1 MDIYEAADAVQA
13 NIGEPVALIDC
24 GGYFYAVAYREE
36 VESNRSAEYA
46 YSTHLV
52 VNHYLESGNYD
63 MTREQDM
70 ADLIYRCGYGRV

>member
-13 NIGEPVALIDC
+13 NIGEPVALVDC

-36 VESNRSAEYA
+36 VANGRGERYA

-52 VNHYLESGNYD
+52 VNHYCESGNYD
-63 MTREQDM
+63 MSREQAI
-70 ADLIYRCGYGRV
+70 ADLVYRCGYGRV